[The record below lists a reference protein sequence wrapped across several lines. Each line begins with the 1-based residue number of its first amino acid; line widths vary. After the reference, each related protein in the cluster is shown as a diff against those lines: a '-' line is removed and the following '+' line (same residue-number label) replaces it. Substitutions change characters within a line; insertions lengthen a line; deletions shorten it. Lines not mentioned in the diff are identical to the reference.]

1 MSGQQRNLNA
11 AFDTECGV
19 AGLQIDD
26 DERDLIFDLWKE
38 NLPRRTALRELSF
51 GHDDPT
57 FANPPPPAEFPTGTF
72 VPTESTGDPLHWK
85 SASELAGL
93 LERREISSREII
105 QACLERIE
113 TCDPVLRAFEIV
125 IPEAALEA
133 ASAADAA
140 YARGEIASPL
150 QGIPVAF
157 KCFAA
162 IKGLPHTVGA
172 ESREHIIA
180 NESSD
185 VVKRMEDSGAIS
197 LGLTRTHQWGAGMA
211 TKEGKWATG
220 RNPWDIDRIPGGS
233 SSGTAVAVSSGMLPG
248 AMGNDAAGSI
258 RMPAV
263 NCNLV
268 GLKTT
273 IGLVSNGGIPPYC
286 WSLDVCGPLTRSV
299 IDSALYL
306 EGMIGPH
313 AFGRYSANLDRPLKG
328 RVIGVPRTYFWN
340 RDDIRED
347 VRQRCEDVLQV
358 LERAGATLKLVEVT
372 NAHWNDAIY
381 TTLIAEAYQV
391 HGEGMKKDRN
401 YAGAWFR
408 GHILTAALFTADDL
422 IRAHRIRARLA
433 RELDDIFK
441 SVEVLVIPGQ
451 AVPATPFSS
460 SFVRALTQPRSQFM
474 RPFNVTGLPAAAVP
488 CGFSDDGLPVG
499 ITFAGPAF
507 GEARLLSIARGY
519 ERETGFGR
527 LRPDESG
534 WVAR

>member
-1 MSGQQRNLNA
+1 MTDKPRDLTA
-11 AFDTECGV
+11 AFDMECEV
-19 AGLQIDD
+19 AGLQVSD

-38 NLPRRTALRELSF
+38 NLPRRTALREVSF
-51 GHDDPT
+51 GYDDAA
-57 FANPPPPAEFPTGTF
+57 FANPNRPEEFAKGTF
-72 VPTESTGDPLHWK
+72 TPTEPTDDPLHWK
-85 SASELAGL
+85 TASELAGL
-93 LERREISSREII
+93 LSRREVSSREVV
-105 QACLERIE
+105 QACLDRIDA
-113 TCDPVLRAFEIV
+113 CDPVLRAFEVV
-125 IPEAALEA
+125 IPDAALEA
-133 ASAADAA
+133 ADAADSA
-140 YARGEIASPL
+140 YARGETVSPL
-150 QGIPVAF
+150 QGVPVAF

-162 IKGLPHTVGA
+162 ITGLPHTVGA
-172 ESREHIIA
+172 ESREHVIA
-180 NESSD
+180 KASSE
-185 VVKRMEDSGAIS
+185 VVRRMDQSGAIK

-220 RNPWDIDRIPGGS
+220 RNPWNIDRIPGGS

-273 IGLVSNGGIPPYC
+273 IGLVSNRGIPPYC

-299 IDSALYL
+299 TDAALYL

-313 AFGRYSANLDRPLKG
+313 AFGRYSADLDRPLAG

-347 VRQRCEDVLQV
+347 VRQRCEDALQV
-358 LERAGATLKLVEVT
+358 LEQAGAVLKTVEIA

-381 TTLIAEAYQV
+381 TTLIAEAHQV
-391 HGEGMKKDRN
+391 HGEGMKNDRN

-408 GHILTAALFTADDL
+408 GHILTAALFTAEDL
-422 IRAHRIRARLA
+422 VRAHRIRARLA
-433 RELDDIFK
+433 RELEEVFK
-441 SVEVLVIPGQ
+441 EVEALVVPGQ

-460 SFVRALTQPRSQFM
+460 SFIRALTQPRSQFM
-474 RPFNVTGLPAAAVP
+474 RPFNVTGLPAVAVP
-488 CGFSDDGLPVG
+488 CGFSDDGMPVG
-499 ITFAGPAF
+499 INLAGPAF
-507 GEARLLSIARGY
+507 GERELLSIARGY

-527 LRPDESG
+527 RRPDETR
-534 WVAR
+534 WVA